1 MYDFHNLDINQ
12 RIEIEKGPS
21 EAFNYNGHWLDQEIA
36 GFQTLVT
43 SGRHEF
49 ERAVNAPDR
58 AGDGATYLSSR
69 LTTRKIEVTFL
80 LKAKT
85 IAEYNVSFERLKE
98 ILAVPNVKF
107 YFADDPVYRYRG
119 TGTSLKLDSGELT
132 TKGTIELETSDPYRY
147 SEPKALAG
155 NGTRI
160 VVSDPALFYDQTPTR
175 LTLTPATGVS
185 NLLIQCGSKHINLNV
200 GVLSGQ
206 PVTIDFDNL
215 MVTVNRVESMMNVT
229 LDSNIGDFY
238 IHNGSE
244 ITCNVTGRY
253 ELIYEVKRL

>member
-43 SGRHEF
+43 LGRHEF

-85 IAEYNVSFERLKE
+85 IAEYNVSFERLKG

-107 YFADDPVYRYRG
+107 YFADDPVYRFVG
-119 TGTSLKLDSGELT
+119 TVTSLKLDSGELT
-132 TKGTIELETSDPYRY
+132 TKGTIELETSDSYRY

-244 ITCNVTGRY
+244 ITFNVTGRY